1 MIDLFVLLMLESSN
15 HLPPGTLQS
24 VVCFI
29 LAGVEGRMHYLS
41 LWVGMCLGDGD
52 QDSQIQSLGSCHL
65 M

>member
-1 MIDLFVLLMLESSN
+1 MLESSN

-29 LAGVEGRMHYLS
+29 LARVERRMHYLS